1 MFTAKRGRVPL
12 VRIILRS
19 ILPFITLLVLIT
31 SGTTLCAQDV
41 TIKLVN
47 GRNGRPVA
55 PTCVEV
61 SANNRMSAMLITDKD
76 GIASLNLKDDNEDH
90 WKDCGAYGVIN
101 TAMKYGDSLRIV
113 VDKYLMCQ
121 PRISDGS
128 RHAIE
133 NISSKQ
139 VVDQGFVT
147 PNNCGKFTASPKPGQ
162 LIIFIR
168 PFNFWETIRDVIRE

>member
-1 MFTAKRGRVPL
+1 
-12 VRIILRS
+12 
-19 ILPFITLLVLIT
+19 
-31 SGTTLCAQDV
+31 
-41 TIKLVN
+41 
-47 GRNGRPVA
+47 
-55 PTCVEV
+55 
-61 SANNRMSAMLITDKD
+61 MSAMLITDKD
-76 GIASLNLKDDNEDH
+76 GIASLSLKDDNEDH

-101 TAMKYGDSLRIV
+101 TVVKYGDSLRIV

-121 PRISDGS
+121 PRISDGN
-128 RHAIE
+128 RHVIE

-168 PFNFWETIRDVIRE
+168 PFNFWEIIRDVIRE